1 MKKAIY
7 GTLILAFLVAQFGI
21 TAQSRTTEFHK
32 LKVKITS
39 DKAMNIKLPYG
50 YFLSGI
56 VKDAVGA
63 PVKNA
68 WVRAANP
75 DIGFPWG
82 DATDATG
89 MFSYPVQKGSY
100 SVIAAPPLSA
110 SIDPAAFS
118 RLLPKTVED
127 ISVANDTDMGE
138 IKLQN
143 GYIMRGKVNPPSG
156 TIGLLTGVL
165 MAFPSNGP
173 NSTIFAAQFGSGS
186 DTMKYAMAVPAGS
199 YKLILIPLMV
209 FNNTHQ
215 TIPMTFKTDKV
226 TISKDTVKNI
236 KAPKGYKIWGT
247 VKDAGNTAL
256 SGVLAVFQK
265 RNPYV
270 KGMIITEFY
279 VMNGIYS
286 GYLPAGSFTL
296 VFVPY
301 PPVNTGYKGK
311 ATKTSFNLTMPASD
325 KQLNLVAQNGVV
337 ISGQFKDAR
346 NNIISSADIGIIK
359 TSAAASEKPGDWF
372 WLITSTDSKGQYRL
386 PVPRDTYDIHAMPL
400 SQTTA
405 LAPMEIFRLNNGDA
419 SQNCPQKRPLFIRF
433 PCRLF

>member
-7 GTLILAFLVAQFGI
+7 GSLILAFLVAQFGI
-21 TAQSRTTEFHK
+21 AAQSRTTEFHK

-39 DKAMNIKLPYG
+39 DKVMNIKLPDG

-56 VKDAVGA
+56 VKDALGA
-63 PVKNA
+63 PLKGA
-68 WVRAANP
+68 YVRAANP
-75 DIGFPWG
+75 DIGFGWG
-82 DATDATG
+82 GETDATG
-89 MFSYPVQKGSY
+89 QFSFPVQKGSY
-100 SVIAAPPLSA
+100 SVYITPPGST
-110 SIDPAAFS
+110 SINPATFS
-118 RLLPKTVED
+118 RLLPLTVEN
-127 ISVANDTDMGE
+127 IAVANDTNMGE

-143 GYIMRGKVNPPSG
+143 GYIMSGKVKPPSG
-156 TIGLLTGVL
+156 TIRLFTGML
-165 MAFPSNGP
+165 MAFPSSGP

-186 DTMKYAMAVPAGS
+186 ETMKYAMAVPAGG
-199 YKLILIPLMV
+199 YKLILIPFMV
-209 FNNTHQ
+209 YSSTVQ

-247 VKDAGNTAL
+247 VKDSGKTAL

-286 GYLPAGSFTL
+286 GYLPGGSFTL

-311 ATKTSFNLTMPASD
+311 ATKTSFDLVMPASD

-337 ISGQFKDAR
+337 ISGQFTDAR

-359 TSAAASEKPGDWF
+359 TGAAASEKPGDWF

-405 LAPMEIFRLNNGDA
+405 LAPMEILRQNLIKTMSTLRRLHL
-419 SQNCPQKRPLFIRF
+419 Q
-433 PCRLF
+433 